1 MSSARQSS
9 LAIETPEGVV
19 FRYELAMPVTRALA
33 WSVDAAAIG
42 MLSMMAAKLSQV
54 FGAVSSDFAGA
65 LGVILY
71 FVISVGYGILLEW
84 RWRGQT
90 LGKRVMGL
98 RVVDAQGLRLQLP
111 QIAVRNFLRFVDIL
125 PALYLVGGA
134 AAFLSRRCQRLGDLA
149 ANTIV
154 ARERRWSEPA
164 LEQVAPA
171 KYNSLLAYPYLAAR
185 LRSTA
190 NPEAVGIAVRAVA
203 ARDGYDPQARVELFS
218 ELAAYFRELVPFPED
233 ALEGLTAEQFVR
245 SVLRVVYGAST
256 RSSPAISRGPERAG
270 RSLALR

>member
-1 MSSARQSS
+1 MNSIRQSS

-19 FRYELAMPVTRALA
+19 FRYELATPVTRALA

-42 MLSMMAAKLSQV
+42 MLSMVAAKLSQV
-54 FGAVSSDFAGA
+54 AGAVNADFAAA

-71 FVISVGYGILLEW
+71 FVISVGYGIVLEW

-111 QIAVRNFLRFVDIL
+111 QIALRNFLRFVDGL
-125 PALYLVGGA
+125 PLLYLVGGIA
-134 AAFLSRRCQRLGDLA
+134 ALVSARSQRLGDLA

-154 ARERRWSEPA
+154 ARERRWEEPDV
-164 LEQVAPA
+164 ERVAPA

-185 LRSTA
+185 LRSLA
-190 NPEAVGIAVRAVA
+190 NPEAIGLAIRAAA
-203 ARDGYDPQARVELFS
+203 ARDGYDPRARIELFA
-218 ELAAYFRELVPFPED
+218 ELAAYFRELVAFPEE
-233 ALEGLTAEQFVR
+233 AIEGLTDEQFVR
-245 SVLRVVYGAST
+245 GVVRVVYGGK
-256 RSSPAISRGPERAG
+256 RS
-270 RSLALR
+270 

>member
-1 MSSARQSS
+1 MNSMRQSS

-19 FRYELAMPVTRALA
+19 FRYELATPVTRALA

-42 MLSMMAAKLSQV
+42 MLSMVATKLSQV
-54 FGAVSSDFAGA
+54 AGAVNADFAAA

-71 FVISVGYGILLEW
+71 FVISVGYGIVLEW

-111 QIAVRNFLRFVDIL
+111 QIALRNFLRFVDGL
-125 PALYLVGGA
+125 PLLYLVGGIA
-134 AAFLSRRCQRLGDLA
+134 ALVSARSQRLGDLA

-154 ARERRWSEPA
+154 ARERRWEEPDV
-164 LEQVAPA
+164 ERVAPA

-185 LRSTA
+185 LRSLA
-190 NPEAVGIAVRAVA
+190 NPEAIGLAIRAAA
-203 ARDGYDPQARVELFS
+203 ARDGYEPRARIELFG
-218 ELAAYFRELVPFPED
+218 ELAAYFRGLVAFPEE
-233 ALEGLTAEQFVR
+233 AIEGLTDEQFVR
-245 SVLRVVYGAST
+245 SVVRVVYGGT
-256 RSSPAISRGPERAG
+256 RS
-270 RSLALR
+270 